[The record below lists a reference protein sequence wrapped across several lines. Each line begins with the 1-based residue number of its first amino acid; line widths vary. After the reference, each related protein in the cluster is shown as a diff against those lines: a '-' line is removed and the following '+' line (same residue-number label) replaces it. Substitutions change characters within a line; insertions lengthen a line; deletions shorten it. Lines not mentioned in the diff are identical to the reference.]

1 MIILSID
8 PGVEKVGYA
17 FFEKNNDLKTK
28 YVYLSSG
35 LIKTKRTDEHQ
46 ERLVQIYNELK
57 QLMRIH
63 KPNLVVIERLFFFKN
78 QKTVIPVGQAQGVI
92 LLLAAQ
98 EGVPTT
104 YLTPLQIKSIITG
117 YGNADK
123 KSVQKML
130 GLLMKEKLP
139 KCEDD
144 QSDAIACG
152 LAYCFLNQNLI
163 Q

>member
-1 MIILSID
+1 VLQD
-8 PGVEKVGYA
+8 
-17 FFEKNNDLKTK
+17 
-28 YVYLSSG
+28 
-35 LIKTKRTDEHQ
+35 LIKN
-46 ERLVQIYNELK
+46 I
-57 QLMRIH
+57 
-63 KPNLVVIERLFFFKN
+63 KPDLIVIERLFFFKN
-78 QKTVIPVGQAQGVI
+78 QKTVISVGQAQGVI

-98 EGVPTT
+98 ENISLT

-152 LAYCFLNQNLI
+152 LAYCYLNQNVL